1 MTLYERL
8 KRMLFGAPRDVEEL
22 LPQLA
27 LRAEELAATAV
38 QRLRR
43 RGEREEKQL
52 REVLERQRARVLK
65 ELARYEADSSQLT
78 LGFDEEEKRQL
89 EADVR
94 SWRLR
99 LQQFERDLE
108 SEPRRIRD
116 FYEVKAT
123 RVEPVGLVYLWPES
137 N

>member
-1 MTLYERL
+1 MSTNE
-8 KRMLFGAPRDVEEL
+8 PNDD
-22 LPQLA
+22 A
-27 LRAEELAATAV
+27 LIDLGTKSNE
-38 QRLRR
+38 
-43 RGEREEKQL
+43 QL

-65 ELARYEADSSQLT
+65 ELERYERDSSQLT
-78 LGFDEEEKRQL
+78 LGFDEVEKRQL

-94 SWRLR
+94 SWRIR

-108 SEPRRIRD
+108 REPQRIRD

-123 RVEPVGLVYLWPES
+123 RVEPVGLVYLWPET